1 MNYPLQIWYSSIW
14 ALQIIFMIITLI
26 IYLFPLLISK
36 GRTFISGD
44 YNIKLQIIGLETIL
58 VVIIS
63 ILFEIFKSTLT
74 IGVMSYHASVSD
86 PIYGGVYMSLL
97 AAFSNLGKTW
107 PGTMSL
113 SVLSWM
119 DTVNIPQNSTDLN
132 NTPEWDNYT
141 TLSLISSFIGC
152 IWLLVTRQLIV
163 RYQSKT
169 GEDFRP
175 KKKKMILLAE

>member
-1 MNYPLQIWYSSIW
+1 
-14 ALQIIFMIITLI
+14 
-26 IYLFPLLISK
+26 
-36 GRTFISGD
+36 
-44 YNIKLQIIGLETIL
+44 LETIL
-58 VVIIS
+58 VVIVS

-119 DTVNIPQNSTDLN
+119 DTVNIPQNSTGSN
-132 NTPEWDNYT
+132 NAPEWDNYT
-141 TLSLISSFIGC
+141 TLSLISSLIGC

-169 GEDFRP
+169 GKDFRP

>member
-1 MNYPLQIWYSSIW
+1 MV
-14 ALQIIFMIITLI
+14 
-26 IYLFPLLISK
+26 
-36 GRTFISGD
+36 
-44 YNIKLQIIGLETIL
+44 IL
-58 VVIIS
+58 S

-86 PIYGGVYMSLL
+86 PIYGGIYMSLL

-119 DTVNIPQNSTDLN
+119 DTVNIPRNSTDS
-132 NTPEWDNYT
+132 NTEWDNYT
-141 TLSLISSFIGC
+141 TLSLISSLIGC

-169 GEDFRP
+169 GKDFQP

>member
-1 MNYPLQIWYSSIW
+1 MVLKHMCTTNNV
-14 ALQIIFMIITLI
+14 FDHHTNN
-26 IYLFPLLISK
+26 LLIPPAHLA
-36 GRTFISGD
+36 RYFFIQGHGLTIST
-44 YNIKLQIIGLETIL
+44 NIHLNLGLETIL
-58 VVIIS
+58 VVIVS

-119 DTVNIPQNSTDLN
+119 DNVNTPQNSTVSNDVL
-132 NTPEWDNYT
+132 EWDNYT
-141 TLSLISSFIGC
+141 TLSLISSLIGC

-169 GEDFRP
+169 EEDFRP

>member
-1 MNYPLQIWYSSIW
+1 M
-14 ALQIIFMIITLI
+14 
-26 IYLFPLLISK
+26 
-36 GRTFISGD
+36 
-44 YNIKLQIIGLETIL
+44 
-58 VVIIS
+58 VIVS

-74 IGVMSYHASVSD
+74 IGVMSFHASVSD

-119 DTVNIPQNSTDLN
+119 DNVNTPQNSTVSNDVL
-132 NTPEWDNYT
+132 EWDNYT
-141 TLSLISSFIGC
+141 TLSLISSLIGC

-169 GEDFRP
+169 EEDFRP